1 MLNKLPVYRKT
12 ICLTAGLLGVAA
24 LPPYYVF
31 PVLFVSFGLL
41 LYFMDKSATPKQAFA
56 CGYWFGFGWFA
67 CGFSWVGNALLID
80 AAAFGW
86 LYPLTLLAA
95 GAFFGL
101 FAGIPAALA
110 WYFKNTYARWL
121 AFASFW
127 VILEWIRSFIFTGF
141 PWNLLGS
148 VLAFDDRGLQLASF
162 FGTYG
167 LSLLVLL
174 CVSAPALIV
183 IRRTRASAAAAA
195 ALIAACSALVCIY
208 GQQRLKL
215 FPRES
220 SGITVRIVQPSI
232 PQTMKWDAASLEKNF
247 LEYISLSC
255 PKPLADV
262 DFVIWGETAVPYAL
276 DIEPGY
282 RELLTAAVPPRG
294 YLITGLVRYEFTAA
308 DRYRPLNSMFIID
321 KQGEIVDFYDK
332 SHLVPFGEYIP
343 LRRYLPEW
351 VRPIANTVADF
362 KPGKS
367 HKTFKLKDYPS
378 FGALICYEIIFPA
391 QVVNEKNKPQ
401 FLVNLTNDAWYGT
414 SAGPYQHL
422 VTARLRAVEEG
433 IAVIR
438 AANTGISAIISP
450 AGQTLAS
457 LPLNYRGIID
467 APLPAKLSITTFYG
481 QYGNLVPLTFCFVNI
496 LLAFFLRYKLN

>member
-1 MLNKLPVYRKT
+1 MFFRFCLFHSDCFCTSWTNQQRPNRLLPAAIGLVS
-12 ICLTAGLLGVAA
+12 AGL
-24 LPPYYVF
+24 
-31 PVLFVSFGLL
+31 
-41 LYFMDKSATPKQAFA
+41 
-56 CGYWFGFGWFA
+56 A

-247 LEYISLSC
+247 SNISAS
-255 PKPLADV
+255 
-262 DFVIWGETAVPYAL
+262 
-276 DIEPGY
+276 
-282 RELLTAAVPPRG
+282 AAPNHWTTS
-294 YLITGLVRYEFTAA
+294 I
-308 DRYRPLNSMFIID
+308 S
-321 KQGEIVDFYDK
+321 
-332 SHLVPFGEYIP
+332 S
-343 LRRYLPEW
+343 
-351 VRPIANTVADF
+351 
-362 KPGKS
+362 S
-367 HKTFKLKDYPS
+367 
-378 FGALICYEIIFPA
+378 GA
-391 QVVNEKNKPQ
+391 KPQ
-401 FLVNLTNDAWYGT
+401 SPMRWILNPA
-414 SAGPYQHL
+414 
-422 VTARLRAVEEG
+422 
-433 IAVIR
+433 
-438 AANTGISAIISP
+438 TG
-450 AGQTLAS
+450 
-457 LPLNYRGIID
+457 N
-467 APLPAKLSITTFYG
+467 F
-481 QYGNLVPLTFCFVNI
+481 
-496 LLAFFLRYKLN
+496 

>member
-1 MLNKLPVYRKT
+1 MFFRFCLFHSDCFCTSWTNQQRPNRLLP
-12 ICLTAGLLGVAA
+12 
-24 LPPYYVF
+24 
-31 PVLFVSFGLL
+31 
-41 LYFMDKSATPKQAFA
+41 

-195 ALIAACSALVCIY
+195 ALICRLLGFGLHLRTTAAETLPSGKLRHYCSHRSAKHTPNHEMGSLHS
-208 GQQRLKL
+208 LKKI
-215 FPRES
+215 FSNISASAAPNHWTTSISS
-220 SGITVRIVQPSI
+220 SG
-232 PQTMKWDAASLEKNF
+232 A
-247 LEYISLSC
+247 
-255 PKPLADV
+255 
-262 DFVIWGETAVPYAL
+262 
-276 DIEPGY
+276 
-282 RELLTAAVPPRG
+282 
-294 YLITGLVRYEFTAA
+294 
-308 DRYRPLNSMFIID
+308 
-321 KQGEIVDFYDK
+321 
-332 SHLVPFGEYIP
+332 
-343 LRRYLPEW
+343 
-351 VRPIANTVADF
+351 
-362 KPGKS
+362 
-367 HKTFKLKDYPS
+367 
-378 FGALICYEIIFPA
+378 
-391 QVVNEKNKPQ
+391 KPQ
-401 FLVNLTNDAWYGT
+401 SPMHWILNPA
-414 SAGPYQHL
+414 
-422 VTARLRAVEEG
+422 
-433 IAVIR
+433 
-438 AANTGISAIISP
+438 TG
-450 AGQTLAS
+450 
-457 LPLNYRGIID
+457 N
-467 APLPAKLSITTFYG
+467 F
-481 QYGNLVPLTFCFVNI
+481 
-496 LLAFFLRYKLN
+496 

>member
-1 MLNKLPVYRKT
+1 MLNKLPAYRKT

-167 LSLLVLL
+167 LS
-174 CVSAPALIV
+174 CFSAF
-183 IRRTRASAAAAA
+183 RRR
-195 ALIAACSALVCIY
+195 
-208 GQQRLKL
+208 
-215 FPRES
+215 
-220 SGITVRIVQPSI
+220 
-232 PQTMKWDAASLEKNF
+232 
-247 LEYISLSC
+247 
-255 PKPLADV
+255 
-262 DFVIWGETAVPYAL
+262 
-276 DIEPGY
+276 
-282 RELLTAAVPPRG
+282 
-294 YLITGLVRYEFTAA
+294 
-308 DRYRPLNSMFIID
+308 
-321 KQGEIVDFYDK
+321 
-332 SHLVPFGEYIP
+332 H
-343 LRRYLPEW
+343 
-351 VRPIANTVADF
+351 
-362 KPGKS
+362 
-367 HKTFKLKDYPS
+367 
-378 FGALICYEIIFPA
+378 
-391 QVVNEKNKPQ
+391 
-401 FLVNLTNDAWYGT
+401 
-414 SAGPYQHL
+414 
-422 VTARLRAVEEG
+422 
-433 IAVIR
+433 
-438 AANTGISAIISP
+438 
-450 AGQTLAS
+450 
-457 LPLNYRGIID
+457 
-467 APLPAKLSITTFYG
+467 
-481 QYGNLVPLTFCFVNI
+481 
-496 LLAFFLRYKLN
+496 